1 MFYKNGW
8 MGHINYSEK
17 FSNDSD
23 TITTNSSFEPILI
36 PKRTTRLKG
45 LEDKIISLYA
55 KGMSVSDIQEQLIEL
70 YTKVIS
76 FYEIT

>member
-23 TITTNSSFEPILI
+23 TITTNSSFEPINKEEMKTCKSCNNICLC
-36 PKRTTRLKG
+36 T
-45 LEDKIISLYA
+45 
-55 KGMSVSDIQEQLIEL
+55 DIFCSKCGEKL
-70 YTKVIS
+70 
-76 FYEIT
+76 